1 LSFIHSFIH
10 PSSRIH
16 RSPLTHSPSLK
27 KRAFVVVVVVV
38 VVVVHAR
45 RRDKDDGTGHRRR
58 RKGGDANTNA
68 KDAGNVFQTAT
79 RETETG
85 YQIHGFGEL

>member
-1 LSFIHSFIH
+1 LSLIHS
-10 PSSRIH
+10 SSRIH
-16 RSPLTHSPSLK
+16 RSPLTHSPSVK
-27 KRAFVVVVVVV
+27 KRAFV